1 MVPRGRIELP
11 LCHQKRIL
19 NPPRLPIPP
28 PRRRTSRAEY
38 SIRRLCRAGQWFPWP
53 GGRFSATIS
62 ALFCNAGMPFMRV
75 SDFHFD
81 LPDSLIAR
89 HPLAERRASRLL
101 CLDGPSGALEHRR
114 FAELLEYLR
123 PGDLMVF
130 NNTRVIP
137 ARLFGRKE
145 TGGQLEIL
153 VERVLDDHRV
163 LAHVRASKSPKP
175 GSRILLEDDSQVS
188 MLARHDALFE
198 LGFAEPV
205 LPLLD
210 RIGHMPLPP
219 YIDRPDE
226 SADRERYQTVYA
238 QRAGAVAAPTAG
250 LHFDSELLAAIRDL
264 GVETAEVTLHVG
276 AGTFQ
281 PVRVERIEDHHMH
294 SEWLEV
300 GPDVVA
306 AVQACKARG
315 GRVIAVGTTS
325 VRSLETAAQ
334 SGEIVPYSGDTD
346 IFLYPG
352 RPFHVV
358 DALVTNF
365 HLPESTLLMLV
376 SAFAGYRE
384 TMAAYRAAVENGYR
398 FFSYGDAM
406 FITRNPDA
414 RGPEDEQ

>member
-1 MVPRGRIELP
+1 
-11 LCHQKRIL
+11 
-19 NPPRLPIPP
+19 
-28 PRRRTSRAEY
+28 
-38 SIRRLCRAGQWFPWP
+38 
-53 GGRFSATIS
+53 
-62 ALFCNAGMPFMRV
+62 MRV
-75 SDFHFD
+75 SDFQFE
-81 LPDSLIAR
+81 LPDRLIAR
-89 HPLAERRASRLL
+89 YPLAERRASRLL
-101 CLDGPSGALEHRR
+101 CLDGPSGELAHRQ
-114 FAELLEYLR
+114 FADLLEYLQ

-153 VERVLDDHRV
+153 VERVLDSRRV
-163 LAHVRASKSPKP
+163 LAHVRSSKSPKP
-175 GSRILLEDDSQVS
+175 GSRIVLEGETGAT

-198 LGFAEPV
+198 LAFDEPV

-210 RIGHMPLPP
+210 RLGHMPLPP
-219 YIDRPDE
+219 YIDRPDD

-238 QRAGAVAAPTAG
+238 QKAGAVAAPTAG
-250 LHFDSELLAAIRDL
+250 LHFDRELLQAIEAK
-264 GVETAEVTLHVG
+264 GVATAEVTLHVG

-300 GPDVVA
+300 SQQVVD
-306 AVQACKARG
+306 AVNACKARG

-334 SGEIVPYSGDTD
+334 SGQIQPFSGDTD
-346 IFLYPG
+346 IFIYPG

-376 SAFAGYRE
+376 SAFAGYRQ
-384 TMAAYRAAVENGYR
+384 TMAAYRAAVDNEYR

-406 FITRNPDA
+406 FITRNPA
-414 RGPEDEQ
+414 ACGPEDVQ